1 MNNKVIVTTLV
12 ICFIMLSYESVMAL
26 NIEKENYEMKD
37 EYVSVI
43 KDDTNVINQNDQEF
57 VYVFQAY
64 GPVHKMTSINFLDGP
79 DDKISR
85 LNSLFSRMILFPIF
99 STVTVTNLTFTIS
112 FDESVETRAGF
123 RNWYAT
129 SIGKIDDPEDI
140 TTTINVPH
148 SCTVYEFSG
157 IVKFI
162 RPRIFKFLSIGPRFI
177 RPYRFA
183 FIGYCEDAELNIDSS

>member
-1 MNNKVIVTTLV
+1 MNKKIIVTTLV
-12 ICFIMLSYESVMAL
+12 ICFIMLNFESVMAL
-26 NIEKENYEMKD
+26 HIEKENCEMKD
-37 EYVSVI
+37 EYVSVV
-43 KDDTNVINQNDQEF
+43 KDNTNVINQNDQDY

-64 GPVHKMTSINFLDGP
+64 GPVHKMTSINFIEGP

-85 LNSLFSRMILFPIF
+85 LNSLFSRMIFFPIF

-112 FDESVETRAGF
+112 FDEPVETRAGF

-129 SIGKIDDPEDI
+129 SIGKINDPEDI

-148 SCTVYEFSG
+148 SCTVYGFSG
-157 IVKFI
+157 IVNFQ
-162 RPRIFKFLSIGPRFI
+162 RPRIFKFLTIGPRFL